1 MIKHL
6 FVFILATA
14 MVPVYAQTQGDDT
27 DLYDL
32 SLEELMN
39 VTIVSASRSEEKT
52 FEAPL
57 SSFAITSNEIFNSG
71 STSIPEALRLCPGLF
86 VKQMSNGV
94 YDVSIR
100 GLDNLPSHDYLNS
113 NKFILVMINNRP
125 VFDYLNGGTFW
136 QNLPVDIIDVERIE
150 VILSPSAPLY
160 GPNAVTGVINIITKN
175 AEVDGISVVANVQ
188 GGTPDSYLG
197 QAWLG
202 YSVNDNLD
210 ITGSV
215 NYQSR
220 GRSTED
226 FYDVGRREYIK
237 DLNESTNAFI
247 VEDKKYINL
256 LYPNPEIALEKLA
269 GNVGLAYSP
278 TANAVFDFAA
288 GFVDNTALYGFSVV
302 GASNYFSN
310 KSVYGMLKGHVNGF
324 SFQGSVLNGK
334 QGLLGDVEEFHYD
347 YKNYDGYLDYNFQIA
362 KNFTIR
368 PAVNFQS
375 STANDEQYT
384 VERGA
389 SGIFN
394 NKSTMYNYA
403 ASVKAD
409 LTLGKFRFIG
419 AMRGDKFKYPDEEY
433 LSYQGLIN
441 YKLNEKNNL
450 RFVLAK
456 SNSGSF
462 ISDTYLNNRL
472 SIPPSE
478 FMPFTTNINLLGN
491 KDRNLVEN
499 RLYEI
504 GYRLKALSNLQFD
517 VALFHQRADG
527 FTGRVRQAPEVDFIA
542 GEVNIDIQA
551 TNIEK
556 EAIQNGVTL
565 AINWVSFKNT
575 LNIKPFMTIQ
585 KTEWLN
591 YSPYYISP
599 EAAAADGNP
608 EYSTNTRSD
617 VEGKA
622 TPKVYGGFYAN
633 FAPVAKWN
641 INLNG
646 YLMSEYEIFTVNTS
660 ETQQAP
666 YTEFP
671 ASYINGKFIL
681 NAKIGYQV
689 TKNINIFLS
698 ARNAFNE
705 DSREFFG
712 TDKIGA
718 MYLGGLHFNL

>member
-1 MIKHL
+1 MMKHL

-14 MVPVYAQTQGDDT
+14 MVPVYAQAQSDDT

-39 VTIVSASRSEEKT
+39 VTIVSASRSEEKA

-57 SSFAITSNEIFNSG
+57 SSFAITSNEIVNSG

-100 GLDNLPSHDYLNS
+100 GLDNLPSHDFLNS

-150 VILSPSAPLY
+150 VILGPSAPLY
-160 GPNAVTGVINIITKN
+160 GPNAVTGVINIITKGT
-175 AEVDGISVVANVQ
+175 EIDGISVVANVQ
-188 GGTPDSYLG
+188 GGTPESYIG

-202 YSVNDNLD
+202 YSVNDKLD

-220 GRSTED
+220 GRTKED
-226 FYDVGRREYIK
+226 YYDVGSQEFIT
-237 DLNESTNAFI
+237 DLNESTNALI
-247 VEDKKYINL
+247 VGDKKYIKL
-256 LYPNPEIALEKLA
+256 LYPNPEIALEKIA
-269 GNVGLAYSP
+269 GNVGISYAPRS
-278 TANAVFDFAA
+278 NAVFDFAA
-288 GFVDNTALYGFSVV
+288 GFVDNTALYGFSVL
-302 GASNYFSN
+302 GASNYLSN
-310 KSVYGMLKGHVNGF
+310 RSIYGMIKGQVNGF
-324 SFQGSVLNGK
+324 SFQGSVLNGR
-334 QGLLGDVEEFHYD
+334 QGLLGDIEAYQYNF
-347 YKNYDGYLDYNFQIA
+347 KNFDGYVDYNFQITE
-362 KNFTIR
+362 NLSIR
-368 PAVNFQS
+368 PALNIQS
-375 STANDEQYT
+375 STIDDEKFT
-384 VERGA
+384 VEKGA
-389 SGIFN
+389 AGIFN
-394 NKSTMYNYA
+394 NKATMYNYA
-403 ASVKAD
+403 GSIKAD
-409 LTLGKFRFIG
+409 YTLGKLRFIG
-419 AMRGDKFKYPDEEY
+419 AVRGDKFKYPNDLY

-441 YKLNEKNNL
+441 YKLNDQNNFRL
-450 RFVLAK
+450 VVAE

-462 ISDTYLNNRL
+462 ISDTYLNN
-472 SIPPSE
+472 SVAIPPSD
-478 FMPFTTNINLLGN
+478 FMPFTTKINLLGN
-491 KDRNLVEN
+491 KDRNLVKN

-517 VALFHQRADG
+517 LAIFQQKADG
-527 FTGRVRQAPEVDFIA
+527 FSSRVRQAPQMDFVAGTVDINMQVA
-542 GEVNIDIQA
+542 NID
-551 TNIEK
+551 K
-556 EAIQNGVTL
+556 EAVQNGVTL
-565 AINWVSFKNT
+565 AVNWVSLKNT
-575 LNIKPFMTIQ
+575 LNIKPFVTLQ

-591 YSPYYISP
+591 YSPYYITP
-599 EAAAADGNP
+599 EAAEADSKPN
-608 EYSTNTRSD
+608 YSTQTQSD
-617 VEGKA
+617 VESKA

-633 FAPVAKWN
+633 YAPTGKWN

-646 YLMSEYEIFTVNTS
+646 YLMSEYEIFTANTS

-671 ASYINGKFIL
+671 ASYLDGKFIL
-681 NAKIGYQV
+681 NAKLGYQI
-689 TKNINIFLS
+689 TKSLNLFVS

-705 DSREFFG
+705 DGREYFG

-718 MYLGGLHFNL
+718 MYLGGLNFNL